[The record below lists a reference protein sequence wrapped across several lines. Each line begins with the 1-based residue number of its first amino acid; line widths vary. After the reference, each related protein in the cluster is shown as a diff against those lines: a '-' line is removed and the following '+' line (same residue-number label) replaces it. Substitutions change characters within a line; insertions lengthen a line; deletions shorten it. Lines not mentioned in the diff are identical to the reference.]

1 MSKFREIRCQN
12 INNVIVGNLNINS
25 LSSKHDDLKM
35 LISGNFDIF
44 IITETKLDNTFPS
57 SQFFIEGF
65 SPPYRLDRNRNG
77 GGIMIFVREDI
88 PSKLLTKHVFPDDI
102 EGLFLEINFRKTKWL
117 LYGTYHPPSQ
127 CDQYFF
133 DNVDK
138 ALDVYIGYE
147 NLLLV
152 GDFNAQEGETIF
164 DTFLYQH
171 ELKAIN
177 KQPTCYKNV
186 DNPSCVD
193 IFLTNKPKLFFK
205 SESLFTG
212 LSDCHKLVL
221 TVFKTTFSKSKPK
234 EITYRDYKDFNAE
247 EFNQDLSANL
257 CEANIESYRSFE
269 NIFLNT
275 LGNHAPT
282 KKKLLRANHAPYVTK
297 KMRKAIMKRSY
308 LEKDYFKKK
317 TTASLKKYKQ
327 QKNFCSRLYKKE
339 RKSFYNN
346 LDPSVVSDNKTFWK
360 NIQPF
365 FSEKRKVGNKITLV
379 QESQIISDDKLVS
392 EEINSF
398 FKDAASSIDIAEN
411 FYLKDKSNA
420 ADPIDRLIDEYK
432 NHPSI
437 LTIKSKMENT
447 TQFSFKETSLLEIE
461 NEIKDLDP
469 KKAITFQN
477 IPPKIL
483 KLSINTCSSSLQ
495 KLFNNCL
502 LTGEF
507 PVELKWADITP
518 IFKKGDPTLSSNYRP
533 ISVLPLISKI
543 FERLMQNQLIQYFD
557 DFLSPYLCGY
567 RKRFSAQHAMVSL
580 IEKWKNI
587 LDKNG
592 YGGGVLMDL
601 SKAFDTL
608 NHDLLI
614 AKLHAYGL
622 SRTSLKLL
630 KSYLSNRFQRT
641 KINSSF
647 SSWSELALGVP
658 QGSVLGPLLFNIYIN
673 DLFYIT
679 NQTEVCNYADD
690 TTFHACDL
698 DLQNLIRRLEHDS
711 IIAVEWFESNYMKLN
726 QDKCHLIISGHKHE
740 AMFVNINE
748 HQIWESRE
756 QKLLGIV
763 LENTLKFENHLSTQ
777 CKKAGQKLSALIR
790 ISKFLKFNQKR
801 TLMKAFIEGQFGYC
815 PLLWMFS
822 GKTSN
827 NRINKL
833 HERALRVVY
842 SDYNSTFD
850 DLLRRDG
857 SVSIHDRNIRILATE
872 LFKVKNNLS
881 NHIMNDIFE
890 LRNLNYNIRSQSDFL
905 SKQVNTVNYGL
916 KSLKYLGPKIW
927 NFVPFDI
934 RESQSLHEFRRKI
947 KLWVP
952 ENCPCPICR
961 VYIHNLGYI

>member
-1 MSKFREIRCQN
+1 
-12 INNVIVGNLNINS
+12 
-25 LSSKHDDLKM
+25 
-35 LISGNFDIF
+35 
-44 IITETKLDNTFPS
+44 
-57 SQFFIEGF
+57 
-65 SPPYRLDRNRNG
+65 
-77 GGIMIFVREDI
+77 
-88 PSKLLTKHVFPDDI
+88 
-102 EGLFLEINFRKTKWL
+102 
-117 LYGTYHPPSQ
+117 
-127 CDQYFF
+127 
-133 DNVDK
+133 
-138 ALDVYIGYE
+138 
-147 NLLLV
+147 
-152 GDFNAQEGETIF
+152 
-164 DTFLYQH
+164 
-171 ELKAIN
+171 
-177 KQPTCYKNV
+177 
-186 DNPSCVD
+186 
-193 IFLTNKPKLFFK
+193 
-205 SESLFTG
+205 
-212 LSDCHKLVL
+212 
-221 TVFKTTFSKSKPK
+221 
-234 EITYRDYKDFNAE
+234 
-247 EFNQDLSANL
+247 
-257 CEANIESYRSFE
+257 
-269 NIFLNT
+269 
-275 LGNHAPT
+275 
-282 KKKLLRANHAPYVTK
+282 
-297 KMRKAIMKRSY
+297 
-308 LEKDYFKKK
+308 
-317 TTASLKKYKQ
+317 
-327 QKNFCSRLYKKE
+327 
-339 RKSFYNN
+339 
-346 LDPSVVSDNKTFWK
+346 
-360 NIQPF
+360 
-365 FSEKRKVGNKITLV
+365 
-379 QESQIISDDKLVS
+379 
-392 EEINSF
+392 
-398 FKDAASSIDIAEN
+398 
-411 FYLKDKSNA
+411 
-420 ADPIDRLIDEYK
+420 
-432 NHPSI
+432 
-437 LTIKSKMENT
+437 MENT

-533 ISVLPLISKI
+533 ISVLPLISKF

-777 CKKAGQKLSALIR
+777 SKKAGQKLSALIR

-947 KLWVP
+947 KLSVP